1 MKHVKKLK
9 ETFYSIE
16 IDNKYFLSNMN
27 GINKRISL
35 EDYLKL
41 IETN

>member
-9 ETFYSIE
+9 DTFYSIE
-16 IDNKYFLSNMN
+16 IDNKYFLSNKN
-27 GINKRISL
+27 GINKLISL
-35 EDYLKL
+35 DGYLKL

>member
-1 MKHVKKLK
+1 MKYTKELK